1 MSDAADMGG
10 TTPGLVREPDEA
22 ISVFRRFME
31 LPRYLRVVRSSEA
44 LTAMVRE
51 ICAEL
56 GFDSLTVASGPG
68 FTRGPAEE
76 LARTLHAEAL
86 QVRGNS
92 TADVAA
98 LAEAQRL
105 AGADALVAI
114 GGGRTIDVAKSACE
128 RLGRPVVVVPT
139 QLTADGIAS
148 PVAVIRGESGAF
160 ESRHARLPIAVVVDM
175 DLIEQAPADRARA
188 GLGDLL
194 ANPCALRDWRRAA
207 AAGSEGEVDD
217 FAALLSQVAADLV
230 YATNTM
236 TLGSGDPAPALL
248 ERLLS
253 GLVLSGLAM
262 EIAGSSR
269 PCSGSEHLISHALDQ
284 RHPGTASHGE
294 QVAFGTLV
302 CTLLQGEDWRPA
314 RECMAAAGM
323 ERALE
328 GFGLGTEDL
337 AAVVR
342 AAPTTRPGRYTVLD
356 EVEPSDDVL
365 RFAIDEVRG

>member
-1 MSDAADMGG
+1 MGG
-10 TTPGLVREPDEA
+10 AAPGLVSEPDEA
-22 ISVFRRFME
+22 VSVFRRFME
-31 LPRYLRVVRSSEA
+31 LPRYLRVVRGGHA
-44 LTAMVRE
+44 LTGMVQE

-56 GFDSLTVASGPG
+56 GFGSLAVVSGTGFTAGPG
-68 FTRGPAEE
+68 EE
-76 LARTLHAEAL
+76 LARSLGAEPL
-86 QVRGNS
+86 RVRGNS
-92 TADVAA
+92 TADVAE
-98 LAEAQRL
+98 LAGAQQL
-105 AGADALVAI
+105 TGADALVAI

-128 RLGRPVVVVPT
+128 RAGRPVVVVPT

-148 PVAVIRGESGAF
+148 PVAVIRDESGAF
-160 ESRHARLPIAVVVDM
+160 ESRHARLPIAVTVDM

-207 AAGSEGEVDD
+207 TATTGEEVDD

-230 YATNTM
+230 YATNTV
-236 TLGSGDPAPALL
+236 TLGAGDPAPALL

-284 RHPGTASHGE
+284 LHPGTASHGE

-302 CTLLQGEDWRPA
+302 CTLLQGEDWRPRA
-314 RECMAAAGM
+314 RVHGRRRHGAGAPGI
-323 ERALE
+323 RP
-328 GFGLGTEDL
+328 
-337 AAVVR
+337 R
-342 AAPTTRPGRYTVLD
+342 APTSWPQPSAPRPPPGPAATRCWTRSSCRTTC
-356 EVEPSDDVL
+356 
-365 RFAIDEVRG
+365 

>member
-1 MSDAADMGG
+1 MGG
-10 TTPGLVREPDEA
+10 SVPGLVREPDEA

-31 LPRYLRVVRSSEA
+31 LPRYLRVVHGPDA
-44 LTAMVRE
+44 LARTVRE

-56 GFDSLTVASGPG
+56 GFGSVAVASGSG
-68 FTRGPAEE
+68 FTREPGEV
-76 LARTLHAEAL
+76 LARALGAEAL
-86 QVRGNS
+86 HVGGNG
-92 TADVAA
+92 TADVA
-98 LAEAQRL
+98 EL
-105 AGADALVAI
+105 AGAQSLLDSDALVAV

-128 RLGRPVVVVPT
+128 RAGRPVVVVPT

-160 ESRHARLPIAVVVDM
+160 ESRHSRLPIAVAVDM
-175 DLIEQAPADRARA
+175 DLVERAPAERARA

-207 AAGSEGEVDD
+207 AAGREEEMDD
-217 FAALLSQVAADLV
+217 FAGLLSRVAADLV
-230 YATNTM
+230 YATNTS
-236 TLGSGDPAPALL
+236 TLGAGRPTPALL

-284 RHPGTASHGE
+284 LHPGTATHGE

-302 CTLLQGEDWRPA
+302 CTLLQGEDWRPT

-323 ERALE
+323 DRALE
-328 GFGLGTEDL
+328 GFGLETEQL
-337 AAVVR
+337 TKVVQAAS
-342 AAPTTRPGRYTVLD
+342 ATRPGRYTVLD
-356 EVEPSDDVL
+356 EVELSEDVL